1 MGEREERHDAAEM
14 EGGVG
19 WGGLVDSAT
28 GALLL
33 KATSTMEGALAV
45 GLTSTRTTTAGLS

>member
-1 MGEREERHDAAEM
+1 MGKREERHDAAEM